1 MSVSTRTYTA
11 AEAAA
16 VSNLAV
22 KAVHNAI
29 DKRIIQPRF
38 ATGNGSTRSS
48 NRVLNAQDLLEL
60 KLWYGVGSI
69 LSADRRKRLFDAIK
83 ARPSADK
90 INADDLLIV
99 DVAEARRQVES
110 RIKELEKAEEIIHS
124 VKGVMGGEPVFKGTR
139 IPVRMI
145 TSMLADG
152 ADEAELLEG
161 YPKLTPAII
170 GLARIW
176 VAAHPG
182 RGRPKRLSEQ
192 GVVPKSK
199 FATILKGDPRPFL
212 SKKADDQP

>member
-1 MSVSTRTYTA
+1 MPVSGRNYTA

-16 VSNLAV
+16 VSNVAV

-38 ATGNGSTRSS
+38 ATGTGPARAS
-48 NRVLNAQDLLEL
+48 NRILNAQDLLEL

-110 RIKELEKAEEIIHS
+110 RIRDLEKAEEMIHS

-152 ADEAELLEG
+152 ADETELLEG
-161 YPKLTPAII
+161 YPKLTSTMI

-176 VAAHPG
+176 VSAHPG

-192 GVVPKSK
+192 GLLPK
-199 FATILKGDPRPFL
+199 FRTATTLKGDPLPFR
-212 SKKADDQP
+212 SKKADGQP

>member
-1 MSVSTRTYTA
+1 MPISRRNYTA

-16 VSNLAV
+16 VSNVAV

-29 DKRIIQPRF
+29 DKHIIQPRF
-38 ATGNGSTRSS
+38 ATGTGPGRPS
-48 NRVLNAQDLLEL
+48 NRILNAQDLLEL

-110 RIKELEKAEEIIHS
+110 RIRELEEAEEIIHS

-161 YPKLTPAII
+161 YPKLTSAMI
-170 GLARIW
+170 GYARIW

-182 RGRPKRLSEQ
+182 RGRPKKLSEQ
-192 GVVPKSK
+192 GFVPKSTTK
-199 FATILKGDPRPFL
+199 VRLKGDPRP
-212 SKKADDQP
+212 SPEKADDQP